1 MLGQQA
7 VPLCRRGAEDDAAVT
22 HHAQRALGVV
32 VLETALLYKVLRH
45 GVASTEEDLEGGLAG
60 VLVVRGCVHLMGM

>member
-7 VPLCRRGAEDDAAVT
+7 VPLCRRGAEDDATVA

-32 VLETALLYKVLRH
+32 VLEAALLDQMLRH
-45 GVASTEEDLEGGLAG
+45 GVASAEEDLAGGLVV
-60 VLVVRGCVHLMGM
+60 VLVARFCVRWTGM